1 MTVACLAW
9 GSLVWDPR
17 GLPLDG
23 GWRCDGPGVQVEYL
37 RQSKDGRMT
46 LVLEASS
53 ITVPSLWA
61 KVQTHDLT
69 SAVAALAER
78 EGIIGQKS
86 TKKSIGTWSTGQAE
100 PQLIHGL
107 ENWAQENE
115 IDHAIWTALPPKF
128 NDESVRA
135 SQEQVLAY
143 LGSLTENTK
152 ELAEE
157 YVRNT
162 PQQIRTPFRHAIEE
176 TLQWTPLQK

>member
-9 GSLVWDPR
+9 GSLVWDSR
-17 GLPLDG
+17 GLPLNG
-23 GWRCDGPGVQVEYL
+23 GWHFDGPGVQVEYL

-46 LVLEASS
+46 LVLEPSAISS
-53 ITVPSLWA
+53 PSLWA
-61 KVQTHDLT
+61 KVQTHDLA

-78 EGIIGQKS
+78 EGIGQKS
-86 TKKSIGTWSTGQAE
+86 TRKFIGTWSTGQPE
-100 PQLIHGL
+100 PPLIHGL
-107 ENWAQENE
+107 ENWAIANA

-143 LGSLTENTK
+143 LGSLTESTRD
-152 ELAEE
+152 LAEQ

-162 PQQIRTPFRHAIEE
+162 PQQIRTLFRQAIEE